1 MNIIICGAGK
11 VGFSISKQLSA
22 QGHSVTVIDQS
33 SDDIKK
39 INETQDVK
47 GIVGRASL
55 PSVLDNAGA
64 EKADMIIAVTRND
77 ETNMIVCQLAS
88 SLFNVSKKIARIR
101 TKDFLEGKWGKLYNK
116 SNIPIDVI
124 ISPELEVAKSLYRRL
139 EAPGALDNVPFGNG
153 KVKMLEISIE
163 KNCPIKNIPLKKL
176 TEKFPDFKANI
187 IGALRKDKFIYLK
200 KNDQMLEDDNV
211 YVVVNS
217 DQLNQILKAFG
228 HDEKISKNVLII
240 GGGNIGLNLAKML
253 EENFEDLRVKII
265 EKDKKR
271 AEEIANELSSSIVIN
286 GDALDEEILKEANL
300 EGSETVLAL
309 TNDDENNIQEE
320 KQDVDDTDDQEL
332 VPQTKDLTSLQS
344 QGHNLPPGI
353 LIDCASPPG
362 LSTETTLEH
371 MINNRVQDTYTRDEM
386 ILALHSLTRKN
397 QEIVERLKRD
407 RDEIRSQLLSITKQ
421 DREKM
426 FYVLEESDMNDDEK
440 DLPIWKRIVRLSS
453 HYVRMASNRLSTTER
468 EKRDEIK
475 TYFDT
480 LREKLARL
488 EEDRF
493 RAKRVYALQVSKH
506 VG

>member
-33 SDDIKK
+33 SEDIKK
-39 INETQDVK
+39 INDTQDVK
-47 GIVGRASL
+47 GIMGRATL
-55 PSVLDNAGA
+55 PTVLENAGA

-187 IGALRKDKFIYLK
+187 VGTVRKDKFIYLK
-200 KNDQMLEDDNV
+200 KNDQMLEGDNV
-211 YVVVNS
+211 YLVAS
-217 DQLNQILKAFG
+217 ADQLNAILKAFG
-228 HDEKISKNVLII
+228 HEEKVSQNILII

-253 EENFEDLRVKII
+253 EEDFEDLRIKII
-265 EKDKKR
+265 EKDKNR
-271 AEEIANELSSSIVIN
+271 AEEIANELSASKVIN
-286 GDALDEEILKEANL
+286 GDGLDEEILKEANL

-309 TNDDENNIQEE
+309 TNDDENNMMACVLAE
-320 KQDVDDTDDQEL
+320 KSGQKKRTIAIVNKSNYNLLQDSLNIDDLVDPRMTTVSRIMEHVHRGTIGTVYSVLDGEYEFIEAKILDKSEL
-332 VPQTKDLTSLQS
+332 VNKKIRDS
-344 QGHNLPPGI
+344 NLPEDIRIGAI
-353 LIDCASPPG
+353 
-362 LSTETTLEH
+362 
-371 MINNRVQDTYTRDEM
+371 V
-386 ILALHSLTRKN
+386 RKDKV
-397 QEIVERLKRD
+397 I
-407 RDEIRSQLLSITKQ
+407 IPRSNFI
-421 DREKM
+421 
-426 FYVLEESDMNDDEK
+426 FEK
-440 DLPIWKRIVRLSS
+440 DDLVVFL
-453 HYVRMASNRLSTTER
+453 
-468 EKRDEIK
+468 
-475 TYFDT
+475 
-480 LREKLARL
+480 
-488 EEDRF
+488 
-493 RAKRVYALQVSKH
+493 AKREQLKAVENIFSLGSI
-506 VG
+506 